1 MERTGDLHHCIYVLN
16 EGVCVSLYTLFMTLK
31 YKFCGDAGT
40 VKNGHCF
47 TVQFVSGRGF
57 NPSPCGKMESDFYK
71 HVLQWRSGRTV
82 VWGELQGCFNG
93 KGGLHNLCSH
103 TSLQKRGFHCKFST
117 WEQMTCFVLGDW
129 YEQLYPLVI
138 TLKDCMGEVVTRA
151 KQSMA
156 FVLLQELAC
165 GLPQCLMLTLRRDIV
180 FSQAVGCLVSLISFY
195 CCNYKHT
202 VHASVRN
209 FHFVVVFFF

>member
-1 MERTGDLHHCIYVLN
+1 
-16 EGVCVSLYTLFMTLK
+16 
-31 YKFCGDAGT
+31 
-40 VKNGHCF
+40 
-47 TVQFVSGRGF
+47 
-57 NPSPCGKMESDFYK
+57 
-71 HVLQWRSGRTV
+71 
-82 VWGELQGCFNG
+82 
-93 KGGLHNLCSH
+93 
-103 TSLQKRGFHCKFST
+103 
-117 WEQMTCFVLGDW
+117 MTCLVLGDW

-180 FSQAVGCLVSLISFY
+180 FSQAVGCLVSLTSFC

-202 VHASVRN
+202 VHASVCG
-209 FHFVVVFFF
+209 FLFCCFFFFFFQFDTTFSFIFHDIHLNIL